1 MTGIAMKWI
10 RTLFTASLA
19 CVMAF
24 TAPRSFAESGQVHLL
39 CSNGIR
45 AAVQQLIPAAEKA
58 IGRKVIVE
66 FSASTFLK
74 KEIDAGKP
82 FDLVIVTPGIIDDL
96 AKSGA
101 LARGSKTDIASSDL
115 AVGIKA
121 GSAKA
126 DISTPEGMK
135 KRLLAAKTLTWTDGG
150 ASAPALLEMF
160 RALGIAEQMKP
171 KTVLQTTPGR
181 PAESIAEGENELMF
195 APISEIQTVKGV
207 EVLGKFPQA
216 FQKPVVMTAGV
227 AAHAKN
233 AEGARQLVAFLASPE
248 AVPVLK
254 ASGMQPMRAKN

>member
-1 MTGIAMKWI
+1 
-10 RTLFTASLA
+10 
-19 CVMAF
+19 MAF
-24 TAPRSFAESGQVHLL
+24 MAPRSFAQNGQIRLL

-45 AAVQQLIPAAEKA
+45 AAVQQLMPAAEKA

-96 AKSGA
+96 ANSGA
-101 LARGSKTDIASSDL
+101 LARGSKTDIASSEL

-126 DISTPEGMK
+126 DISTPDRMK

-150 ASAPALLEMF
+150 ASAPAVQAMF
-160 RALGIAEQMKP
+160 QALGIAEQLKP
-171 KTVLQTTPGR
+171 KSVLQKTPGR
-181 PAESIAEGENELMF
+181 PAESVAEGKNELMF

-207 EVLGKFPQA
+207 EVLGKFPRE
-216 FQKPVVMTAGV
+216 FLKPVVMTAGI
-227 AAHAKN
+227 AAHAKD
-233 AEGARQLVAFLASPE
+233 AEGARKLVAYLASAE
-248 AVPVLK
+248 AIPALK
-254 ASGMQPMRAKN
+254 ANGMEPMPAKN

>member
-1 MTGIAMKWI
+1 MRWI
-10 RTLFTASLA
+10 RTLFTAGLA
-19 CVMAF
+19 FAMAF
-24 TAPRSFAESGQVHLL
+24 TAPRSFAQSGQIRLL

-45 AAVQQLIPAAEKA
+45 AAAQQLMPAAEKA

-96 AKSGA
+96 ANSGA
-101 LARGSKTDIASSDL
+101 LARGSKTDIASSEL

-126 DISTPEGMK
+126 DISTPDRMK

-150 ASAPALLEMF
+150 ASAPAVQAMF
-160 RALGIAEQMKP
+160 QALGIAEQLKP
-171 KTVLQTTPGR
+171 KSVLQKTPGR
-181 PAESIAEGENELMF
+181 PAESVAEGKNELMF

-207 EVLGKFPQA
+207 EVLGKFPRE
-216 FQKPVVMTAGV
+216 FQKPVVMTAGI
-227 AAHAKN
+227 AAHAKD
-233 AEGARQLVAFLASPE
+233 AEGARKLVAYLASAE
-248 AVPVLK
+248 AIPALK
-254 ASGMQPMRAKN
+254 ANGMEPMPAKN

>member
-1 MTGIAMKWI
+1 MTSI
-10 RTLFTASLA
+10 RTLFTAVLA
-19 CVMAF
+19 CSMTF
-24 TAPRSFAESGQVHLL
+24 MAPRSFAQSGQIRLL

-45 AAVQQLIPAAEKA
+45 AAVQQLMPAAEKA
-58 IGRKVIVE
+58 IGRTVIVE

-96 AKSGA
+96 AKSGT
-101 LARGSKTDIASSDL
+101 LASGSKTDIASSDL

-126 DISTPEGMK
+126 DISTPDGMK

-150 ASAPALLEMF
+150 ASAPAVLAMF
-160 RALGIAEQMKP
+160 RALGIVEQMKP
-171 KTVLQTTPGR
+171 KSVLQKIPGR

-207 EVLGKFPQA
+207 EVLGRFPRE
-216 FQKPVVMTAGV
+216 FQEPVVMTAGI
-227 AAHAKN
+227 AAHAKD
-233 AEGARQLVAFLASPE
+233 AEGARKLVAFLAGAGAIP
-248 AVPVLK
+248 ALK
-254 ASGMQPMRAKN
+254 ANGMAPVRIK

>member
-1 MTGIAMKWI
+1 MT
-10 RTLFTASLA
+10 
-19 CVMAF
+19 F
-24 TAPRSFAESGQVHLL
+24 TAPCSFAQSGQIRLL

-45 AAVQQLIPAAEKA
+45 AAVQQLMPAAEKA

-74 KEIDAGKP
+74 KEIDGGKP

-96 AKSGA
+96 AKFGM

-126 DISTPEGMK
+126 DISTPDGMK
-135 KRLLAAKTLTWTDGG
+135 RRLLAAKTLTWTDGG
-150 ASAPALLEMF
+150 ASAPAVLEMF
-160 RALGIAEQMKP
+160 RALGIAEQIRP
-171 KTVLQTTPGR
+171 KIVLQKTPGR
-181 PAESIAEGENELMF
+181 PAQSIAEGEYELMF

-207 EVLGKFPQA
+207 DVLGRFPEA

-227 AAHAKN
+227 AAHTKD
-233 AEGARQLVAFLASPE
+233 AEGARKLIAYLVSAE
-248 AVPVLK
+248 AVPALK
-254 ASGMQPMRAKN
+254 ANGMEPAPAKN

>member
-1 MTGIAMKWI
+1 MTGI

-19 CVMAF
+19 CAMTF
-24 TAPRSFAESGQVHLL
+24 APPRLFAQNGQISLL

-45 AAVQQLIPAAEKA
+45 AAVQQLMPAAEKA

-82 FDLVIVTPGIIDDL
+82 FDVVILTPGIIDDL
-96 AKSGA
+96 LDSGT
-101 LARGSKTDIASSDL
+101 LARGSKTNIASSDL

-126 DISTPEGMK
+126 DISTPDGMK

-150 ASAPALLEMF
+150 ASGPAVLEMF
-160 RALGIAEQMKP
+160 RALRIAEQMQP
-171 KTVLQTTPGR
+171 KSVLQKTPGR

-207 EVLGKFPQA
+207 EVLGKFPRE
-216 FQKPVVMTAGV
+216 FQKPVVMTAGI
-227 AAHAKN
+227 AAQAKD
-233 AEGARQLVAFLASPE
+233 AEGARKLLAFLVSTE
-248 AVPVLK
+248 AVPALK
-254 ASGMQPMRAKN
+254 ANGMEPTPAKN

>member
-1 MTGIAMKWI
+1 MTSI

-19 CVMAF
+19 CAMTF
-24 TAPRSFAESGQVHLL
+24 APPRLFAQNGQISLL

-45 AAVQQLIPAAEKA
+45 AAVQQLMPAAEKA

-82 FDLVIVTPGIIDDL
+82 FDVVILTPGIIDDL
-96 AKSGA
+96 LDSGT
-101 LARGSKTDIASSDL
+101 LARGSKTNIASCDL

-126 DISTPEGMK
+126 DISTPDGMK

-150 ASAPALLEMF
+150 ASGPAVLEMF
-160 RALGIAEQMKP
+160 RALRIAEQMQP
-171 KTVLQTTPGR
+171 KSVLQKTPGR

-207 EVLGKFPQA
+207 EVLGKFPRE
-216 FQKPVVMTAGV
+216 FQKPVVMTAGI
-227 AAHAKN
+227 AAQAKD
-233 AEGARQLVAFLASPE
+233 AEGARKLLAFLVSAE
-248 AVPVLK
+248 AVPALK
-254 ASGMQPMRAKN
+254 ANGMEPTPAKN

>member
-1 MTGIAMKWI
+1 MRWI

-19 CVMAF
+19 CAMTF
-24 TAPRSFAESGQVHLL
+24 TAPCSFAQSGQIRLL

-45 AAVQQLIPAAEKA
+45 AAVQQLMPAAEKA
-58 IGRKVIVE
+58 IGRKVIIE

-74 KEIDAGKP
+74 KEIDGGKP

-96 AKSGA
+96 AKFGM

-126 DISTPEGMK
+126 DISTPDGMK
-135 KRLLAAKTLTWTDGG
+135 RRLLAAKTLTWTDGG
-150 ASAPALLEMF
+150 ASAPAVLEMF
-160 RALGIAEQMKP
+160 RALGIAEQIRP
-171 KTVLQTTPGR
+171 KIVLQKTPGR
-181 PAESIAEGENELMF
+181 PAQSIAEGEYELMF

-207 EVLGKFPQA
+207 DVLGRFPEA

-227 AAHAKN
+227 AAHTKD
-233 AEGARQLVAFLASPE
+233 AEGARKLIAYLVSAE
-248 AVPVLK
+248 AVPALK
-254 ASGMQPMRAKN
+254 ANGMEPAPAKN